1 MKISATIPRKQSKH
15 GKASVERPERD
26 RHKAFFSIKPL
37 EWSKDKDKQIKMK
50 QPTAKAGKS
59 AGFEKILYEPPEKF
73 IIWKKDLNDKVV
85 TNNPDWTLIM
95 TSLIDLTDKA
105 ANSVVRAALKQF
117 KG

>member
-1 MKISATIPRKQSKH
+1 MKISTPIPRKQSKH

-37 EWSKDKDKQIKMK
+37 EWNKDKDKQIKMK

-59 AGFEKILYEPPEKF
+59 AGFEKILYQLQGDEPPEKF
-73 IIWKKDLNDKVV
+73 ILWKKDLNDKVV

-105 ANSVVRAALKQF
+105 ANSVF
-117 KG
+117 